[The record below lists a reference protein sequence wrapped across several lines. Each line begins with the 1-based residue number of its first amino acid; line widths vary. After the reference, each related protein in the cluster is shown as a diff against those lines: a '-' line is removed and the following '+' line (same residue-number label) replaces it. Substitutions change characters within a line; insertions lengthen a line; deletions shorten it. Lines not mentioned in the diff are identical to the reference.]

1 VPQLARLT
9 SRSSARICRSL
20 RVLGGE
26 VSEEADFFRIKAWNS
41 QEDADGYHPFIVIVS
56 RNKGLKTGSRR
67 SPAASG
73 GQGKKT
79 RGQENHWLGVVRF
92 LVGEHGP
99 LFAGRNN
106 LNYGLLLLKV
116 VA

>member
-1 VPQLARLT
+1 LKHWNPSQCPDFNRPYVHSIQPAMT
-9 SRSSARICRSL
+9 
-20 RVLGGE
+20 
-26 VSEEADFFRIKAWNS
+26 SEEADFFRIKAWNS